1 MRSRL
6 VTFEG
11 GEGVGKSTQVRLLA
25 DRLRSRGEDVVTT
38 REPGGSPD
46 AEILRDIILS
56 GRAKEFGAFAE
67 TTLFSAAR
75 IDHLRHTIHPALKR
89 GAWVICD
96 RFLDSTR
103 AYQGALGNLDPGIL
117 RALERVVLGDTMPGL
132 TLLLDLP
139 PEAGLERARDR
150 GKGTSPD
157 RFESEKIDYHRS
169 LRQAFLDIAGAEP
182 DRVAVIDAKPGA
194 AFVADD
200 VWKAFST
207 RYVLREQGN
216 G

>member
-1 MRSRL
+1 MATRF

-25 DRLRSRGEDVVTT
+25 DRLRSRGVEVVTN

-75 IDHLRHTIHPALKR
+75 IDHLRHTVHPALKR

-117 RALERVVLGDTMPGL
+117 RALERVVVGETMPGL

-139 PEAGLERARDR
+139 PELGLERARER
-150 GKGTSPD
+150 GNSAVPD
-157 RFESEKIDYHRS
+157 RFESEQIDYHRS
-169 LRQAFLDIAGAEP
+169 LRQAFLDIAQAEP
-182 DRVAVIDAKPGA
+182 DRVSVIDAKPGA

-200 VWKAFST
+200 VWKAFSG
-207 RYVLREQGN
+207 RFVLREHGN
-216 G
+216 A